1 MKNRV
6 AVFFISFLCVFC
18 ALGPNAFAWKTAR
31 DLTQGWLYYD
41 TKTKNYL
48 PLSTAPAENKVQAV
62 STWVKYRE
70 LSYFFRFNAPK
81 STGIFIDGKLSYVC
95 RFGGVQAI
103 QLKKLPD
110 LQTKEKYFI
119 TLYHPEGLSFSG
131 IAELS
136 VPEVGDSNRRAV
148 KNKNNEPVAIIAK
161 QGIGIRD
168 GLVIS
173 VFLLAIGYVITRNA
187 SPRTLLTMLNPRD
200 VIKVNLNDF
209 AEGQRTALSATGI
222 FLGLLNSLSV
232 ALVLYISFEGRIPQA
247 YLLPD
252 WVFYSGGEGTWVLL
266 GNFVLIGL
274 AYYIGKTA
282 LIGISASVFGIGRL
296 GTAHQYEFM
305 RFTTLMAFSCVA
317 VTGIYYLADYNTA
330 SSIYSI
336 FFYVVGIALILR
348 AIKVSAMLIG
358 NQSFGKL
365 YLISYLCTTEVI
377 PMIFVLK
384 VLAE

>member
-1 MKNRV
+1 MKNRFV
-6 AVFFISFLCVFC
+6 GVLVYVFGVFFAF
-18 ALGPNAFAWKTAR
+18 GPQAFAWKTAR
-31 DLTQGWLYYD
+31 DLSQGWLYYD
-41 TKTKNYL
+41 APSKNYL
-48 PLSTAPAENKVQAV
+48 PLSTVPVGQKVQAV
-62 STWVKYRE
+62 STWIKYRE

-81 STGIFIDGKLSYVC
+81 GTGLFVDGKLTYVC
-95 RFGGVQAI
+95 RFAGVQAV
-103 QLKKLPD
+103 QLKKLPE
-110 LQTKEKYFI
+110 LQTKEAYFI
-119 TLYHPEGLSFSG
+119 TLYHPSGLEFSG

-148 KNKNNEPVAIIAK
+148 NNNNKESVVLIGKP
-161 QGIGIRD
+161 GTGIRD
-168 GLVIS
+168 GLVIA
-173 VFLLAIGYVITRNA
+173 LMILASGYVITRNT
-187 SPRTLLTMLNPRD
+187 SPRILLTMLSPRD

-222 FLGLLNSLSV
+222 FLGLLNSLAV
-232 ALVLYISFEGRIPQA
+232 ALVLYISFEGRIPEA

-266 GNFVLIGL
+266 GNFVLLGL
-274 AYYIGKTA
+274 GYYIGKTV
-282 LIGISASVFGIGRL
+282 LIGISAGVFGISRL

-305 RFTTLMAFSCVA
+305 RFTTLLALACVTI
-317 VTGIYYLADYNTA
+317 TGIFYLADYNTA
-330 SSIYSI
+330 STIYSI
-336 FFYVVGIALILR
+336 FFYIVGIALILR
-348 AIKVSAMLIG
+348 AIKVSAMLVG